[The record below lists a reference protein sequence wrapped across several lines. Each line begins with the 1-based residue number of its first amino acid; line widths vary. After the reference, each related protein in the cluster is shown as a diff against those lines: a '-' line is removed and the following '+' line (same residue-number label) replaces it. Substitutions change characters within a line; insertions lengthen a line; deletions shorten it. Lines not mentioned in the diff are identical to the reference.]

1 MKSIRIILII
11 WLFFLPE
18 ANALKPFR
26 AVFYNVENLFDY
38 FDDTLKQ
45 DEEYLPGNIRG
56 WNSSRYY
63 SKLGH
68 ISRVVSAIGEN
79 RFPELIGLAEVE
91 NDRCLKD
98 LTQKAPLK
106 NAGYHFVHLESED
119 QRGVDVA
126 LLYNPYRFSPSKI
139 QTLTPRFINEPNKK
153 TRDVLYVRG
162 LIDQKIEL
170 HVFVCHYPSRL
181 GGDVESETYRRQVSV
196 MIRAHI
202 DSLFQKQTNANIL
215 VMGDFNDYP
224 EDKSIAQDLHAVAS
238 KINVSIANPDV
249 LVNALPL
256 NFKKGMNGTLKHQNS
271 WGILDQMMFSQNLY
285 KHISG
290 VHILQTDFLLQPD
303 VRWLGKKPFRTYS
316 GYQYIGGYSD
326 HLPIWVDMLF

>member
-1 MKSIRIILII
+1 MKSIWIILVI
-11 WLFFLPE
+11 WLFLQPE

-26 AVFYNVENLFDY
+26 SVFYNVENLFDY
-38 FDDTLKQ
+38 FDDSLKM
-45 DEEYLPGNIRG
+45 DEEFLPGNIRG
-56 WNSSRYY
+56 WNSTRYY

-98 LTQKAPLK
+98 LTQKSPLK

-119 QRGVDVA
+119 SRGVDVA
-126 LLYNPYRFSPSKI
+126 LLYNPYRFCPLRI
-139 QTLTPRFINEPNKK
+139 QPLTPRFTNEPNKK
-153 TRDVLYVRG
+153 SRDVLYVCG
-162 LIDQKIEL
+162 QIDQKIEL

-181 GGDVESETYRRQVSV
+181 GGDVESETYRRQVSG
-196 MIRAHI
+196 MIRVCL
-202 DSLFQKQTNANIL
+202 DSIFRQQKDANVL

-238 KINVSIANPDV
+238 KLV
-249 LVNALPL
+249 LYERIPHALINALPV
-256 NFKKGMNGTLKHQNS
+256 NFKKGMYGTHKHQNN

-290 VHILQTDFLLQPD
+290 VHVLQTDFLLQSD
-303 VRWLGKKPFRTYS
+303 ERWLGKKPFRTYS
-316 GYQYIGGYSD
+316 GYQYLGGYSD